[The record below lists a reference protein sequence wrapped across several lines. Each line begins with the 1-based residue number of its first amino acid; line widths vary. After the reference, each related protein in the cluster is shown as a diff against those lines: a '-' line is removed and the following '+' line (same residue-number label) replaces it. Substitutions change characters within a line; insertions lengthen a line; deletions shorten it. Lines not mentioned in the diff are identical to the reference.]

1 MIRAKSAVVGLMLA
15 LFWLTFITPEAGAEW
30 FDSQEQG
37 MIYDVLVSRHD
48 LFNERR
54 FDQLLNLYTGQ
65 EQTVMAQRIKNGRD
79 GFIAG
84 NFELG
89 SLKVK
94 TIDVRGDA
102 AKVLFL
108 ETVTGIKTDSNRKF
122 KLKRQINMDLIKIG
136 PKWKISRTIQELFQ
150 QETRT
155 GEDG

>member
-1 MIRAKSAVVGLMLA
+1 MIRAKSAVFGLMLA
-15 LFWLTFITPEAGAEW
+15 LFWLTFFTPEAGAEW

-37 MIYDVLVSRHD
+37 MIYDILVSRHD

-65 EQTVMAQRIKNGRD
+65 EQTLMAQRIKNGRD

-94 TIDVRGDA
+94 TIDVRG
-102 AKVLFL
+102 
-108 ETVTGIKTDSNRKF
+108 
-122 KLKRQINMDLIKIG
+122 G
-136 PKWKISRTIQELFQ
+136 PPPRSCSWKP
-150 QETRT
+150 
-155 GEDG
+155 